1 MEIYLDIFF
10 IKMPYFHNDKINLL
24 FIDIPGCGD
33 YNIEFYFSNKYD
45 ISLNSD
51 ALYNERDA
59 SNNLNIIDRISRNTK
74 NINVS
79 LEHMS
84 FKTILMNQHFFKID
98 FNNIQIITIVEN
110 PYQRLIG
117 DLIYFNLIDINS
129 SKQDIFNIINNY
141 IASANYY
148 DHNICQYKFVT
159 DNFKRLI
166 YNLKVLHTETL
177 VEDMIKLGYN
187 DFIPEG
193 YQVFDLNNYLNNDSI
208 NLINNFYND
217 DFIIFNYE
225 KIQI

>member
-1 MEIYLDIFF
+1 
-10 IKMPYFHNDKINLL
+10 
-24 FIDIPGCGD
+24 
-33 YNIEFYFSNKYD
+33 
-45 ISLNSD
+45 
-51 ALYNERDA
+51 
-59 SNNLNIIDRISRNTK
+59 
-74 NINVS
+74 
-79 LEHMS
+79 
-84 FKTILMNQHFFKID
+84 MNQHFFKID